1 MCGVYPKAVLPEII
15 KILEEDF
22 TEESFNGNNKRG
34 CKVLR
39 LVKELDAEIINIE
52 LEFKDYREGMF
63 YNMNRPDEYEYIK
76 DRLGINFKYH

>member
-15 KILEEDF
+15 KIIDEDF
-22 TEESFNGNNKRG
+22 PEENSKGNNKRG

-52 LEFKDYREGMF
+52 SEFDDYKEGMF

-76 DRLGINFKYH
+76 EKLKTD